1 MSDTLHSLSYVSRSR
16 LGGTPEELAVELEAI
31 VKSARARNAL
41 LGVTGALL
49 YSGGCFEQ
57 VIEGDRAS
65 VESIFESVSTDR
77 RHFDVT
83 IVHYAP
89 IQQRSFDGWPMAFS
103 GDGSL
108 PPGHP
113 LLGT

>member
-1 MSDTLHSLSYVSRSR
+1 MTGTLHSLSYVSRGR
-16 LGGTPEELAVELEAI
+16 LPQDPAELALELESI
-31 VKSARARNAL
+31 VQAARRHNASM
-41 LGVTGALL
+41 GVTGALL

-57 VIEGDRAS
+57 TLEGDRES
-65 VESIFESVSTDR
+65 VEAVFERVSTDR
-77 RHFDVT
+77 RHYDVT

-89 IQQRSFDGWPMAFS
+89 VEQRSFDGWPMVFS

-108 PPGHP
+108 PGGHP